1 MKVGNQGQ
9 QVLIEEN
16 NVSIEDQDE
25 NEVEHESQA
34 KAECENQDK
43 DEYEN
48 QNTEEGSEDL
58 KDHLNSSND
67 GHYEEEVNHV
77 IILCFVLYHHI
88 RSRNLIVLLAYL

>member
-1 MKVGNQGQ
+1 MIVSNQGQ

-16 NVSIEDQDE
+16 RFRIADQDQ
-25 NEVEHESQA
+25 NEVEHESQT
-34 KAECENQDK
+34 KAVCGNQDE

-48 QNTEEGSEDL
+48 QNTEEGNEDL

-77 IILCFVLYHHI
+77 II
-88 RSRNLIVLLAYL
+88 